1 MDFSVILLK
10 FFESG
15 LKQKMMKA
23 LCSSYKW
30 NVLEETKCCV
40 LPPSQKIIHANA
52 NVASIKARKLAA
64 AVAWSGTTSSFLR
77 LTLTNISKL

>member
-1 MDFSVILLK
+1 MDFSAILL
-10 FFESG
+10 FESG

-64 AVAWSGTTSSFLR
+64 AVAWSGTSSFLR
-77 LTLTNISKL
+77 LMLTNISKL